1 MEVYVL
7 HDVYRDKCIVFSPEN
22 IEQKIRDYITKYSD
36 TSDWTEEDW
45 DEEFEAL
52 ESENIKNKGI
62 LSGSK
67 RLLEESNTNILQA
80 LKNAQEWFKI
90 SLIDISHLND
100 DIEIKKVI
108 DLCVKKI
115 ILTKDGNILNLNIE
129 SIFGLNYYF
138 SYNVK
143 NKEIKFLDET
153 IKLMVSVRYKSKRK
167 RG

>member
-7 HDVYRDKCIVFSPEN
+7 YDVYRDKCIVFSPEN

-45 DEEFEAL
+45 DDEFEAL

-62 LSGSK
+62 LSDSK
-67 RLLEESNTNILQA
+67 QLLEESNTNILQA

-100 DIEIKKVI
+100 DVEIKKVI

-115 ILTKDGNILNLNIE
+115 ILTKDGNVLNLNIE

>member
-1 MEVYVL
+1 M
-7 HDVYRDKCIVFSPEN
+7 
-22 IEQKIRDYITKYSD
+22 
-36 TSDWTEEDW
+36 
-45 DEEFEAL
+45 

-62 LSGSK
+62 LSDSK

-100 DIEIKKVI
+100 DIEIKKII
-108 DLCVKKI
+108 DICVKKI
-115 ILTKDGNILNLNIE
+115 ILTKDGNVLNLNIE